1 MTKLLIV
8 LSDLAT
14 ILTNTCLLTASVSD
28 LLRLSGVISFL
39 GLHGNLA
46 PASPAINKKRPLGV
60 LC

>member
-8 LSDLAT
+8 FSDLAK

-39 GLHGNLA
+39 GLQFT
-46 PASPAINKKRPLGV
+46 AILLSRHLRWTRNGRWV
-60 LC
+60 C